1 MTTQEA
7 IEITER
13 AIEETKV
20 RVMDLKRILAK
31 AEEAEKDL
39 KIEQGFLKLNRR
51 LLRDL
56 KKQG

>member
-1 MTTQEA
+1 MTTQET
-7 IEITER
+7 IQITER
-13 AIEETKV
+13 AIEETNV

-39 KIEQGFLKLNRR
+39 KMEQGFLKLNRR

>member
-7 IEITER
+7 IQITER

-39 KIEQGFLKLNRR
+39 KMEQGFLKLNRR

-56 KKQG
+56 KNK

>member
-39 KIEQGFLKLNRR
+39 KMEQGFLKLNRR